1 MENNPLWYL
10 FSKTWQ
16 YSAGNRKNVVW
27 YWVMFIIAESV
38 DTIFSPLIWAKMI
51 ETLTI
56 QGVNS
61 KSIGTLYLCLGA
73 ILLRMLVSWS
83 FHGPARCIE
92 RSNAFKVRLNFAKFL
107 LKGVMT
113 LPLEW
118 HVDHH
123 TGDTIAKVNKGT
135 GALFEFSEV
144 SFIPI
149 RSAIQLVGSYIVLAY
164 FSQSAA
170 LLVLIMLLISAW
182 ITMRFDRVL
191 IRQYIELERED
202 NQISENITDAIQ
214 NISTIIV
221 LRVEKFVFEAII
233 HRYKRQFE
241 LFKHNQRLNEFK
253 WFLTSV

>member
-1 MENNPLWYL
+1 MFKVKQNPLWYL
-10 FSKTWQ
+10 FSQTWH
-16 YSAGNRKNVVW
+16 YSAENRKNVVW
-27 YWVMFIIAESV
+27 YWIMFILAESV
-38 DTIFSPLIWAKMI
+38 DTIFSPLVWAKMI
-51 ETLTI
+51 EVLTVR
-56 QGVNS
+56 GVNS
-61 KSIGTLYLCLGA
+61 ESMGTLYLCLGA
-73 ILLRMLVSWS
+73 VLLRLVVTWGL
-83 FHGPARCIE
+83 HGPARCIE
-92 RSNAFKVRLNFAKFL
+92 RNNAFKVRANYWRNL
-107 LKGVMT
+107 LKGVVT

-118 HVDHH
+118 HVEHH
-123 TGDTIAKVNKGT
+123 TGETIDKVNKGT

-214 NISTIIV
+214 NISTI
-221 LRVEKFVFEAII
+221 
-233 HRYKRQFE
+233 
-241 LFKHNQRLNEFK
+241 
-253 WFLTSV
+253 